1 MYRTSPNMSPQRLA
15 YLIDICKTSKAS
27 PEEIEELNQ
36 WYESFESEPDILDD
50 FSTAERAL
58 IQDDIWQSLA
68 ERKANHAPGPT
79 LSRFLHK
86 KFAITAML
94 LIAFGAALVFY
105 LQKPIPENRLS
116 KSAVETIVPPGKDQA
131 TLTLENG
138 IEIDL
143 NSIAVGEE
151 ILENGASIVKSED
164 GSISYIANA
173 TALQGNPVPFNTVST
188 PAGGQYRISLPDGSM
203 VWLNAA
209 SSIRY
214 PAVFDESERV
224 VYLTG
229 EAYFEIKQ
237 ASRENGARLPFVVAT
252 RQQEVEVLG
261 THFNVKAYEDESST
275 ITTLLEGKVRVV
287 GLGQDDSR
295 QERILKTGESTAWNS
310 SEFRMLP
317 DHPEKAVA
325 WKNGKFIFTG
335 ENIKEI
341 MRGLSR
347 WYNVEVAYKG
357 DLRNVNFAGSLSRY
371 DNINKILEK
380 LELTGTVRFEISER
394 QAPHGTERRVV
405 VMP

>member
-1 MYRTSPNMSPQRLA
+1 MSPQRLA

-36 WYESFESEPDILDD
+36 WYQSFELEPDILDN
-50 FSTAERAL
+50 FTTSERTL
-58 IQDDIWQSLA
+58 IQADIWQNLA
-68 ERKANHAPGPT
+68 ERKAHFHPT
-79 LSRFLHK
+79 PKQFPLFRKSFVRAAVLLMA
-86 KFAITAML
+86 FATAL
-94 LIAFGAALVFY
+94 FFY
-105 LQKPIPENRLS
+105 LQKPATESRLA
-116 KSAVETIVPPGKDQA
+116 KAAVETIIPPGADRA
-131 TLTLENG
+131 TLTLESG
-138 IEIDL
+138 VAVDL

-151 ILENGASIVKSED
+151 IQENGVSIVKRED
-164 GSISYIANA
+164 GSISYVVNE
-173 TALQGNPVPFNTVST
+173 TAPKSGPVPFNTVST
-188 PAGGQYRISLPDGSM
+188 PAGGQYRISLPDGSV

-229 EAYFEIKQ
+229 EAYFEIQKTSR
-237 ASRENGARLPFVVAT
+237 ASGERVPFIVAT

-261 THFNVKAYEDESST
+261 THFNVKAYEDESAT

-287 GLGQDDSR
+287 GLGRDESR
-295 QERILKTGESTAWNS
+295 QERVLQVGESASWNNL
-310 SEFRMLP
+310 EFRMLP
-317 DHPEKAVA
+317 GQAEKAVA

-341 MRGLSR
+341 MKGLSR
-347 WYNVEVAYKG
+347 WYNVEVAYRG

-371 DNINKILEK
+371 ENINEILKK
-380 LELTGTVRFEISER
+380 LELTGTVKFVIQEDET
-394 QAPHGTERRVV
+394 PHGTERRVV